1 MGGWMFVPNRPF
13 SSNQHLGRVYG
24 IARLVIMTVL
34 AVFSVIFFAYV
45 FGSLLFSGGQ
55 LATTEE
61 VRWDAVVPHPLFTPP
76 LPVMVG
82 LCILAAI
89 ASVVCAVT
97 ARLRDMGDLPFLVL
111 MPPTVLG
118 MMSSALAYFF
128 DDPNGPEMPA
138 KWGITR
144 LSMYWLGV
152 PFVVAGGL
160 AALVA
165 YIVLLVVKRR
175 HPDRIPE
182 YEGYAGGDL
191 SRLRETITGDP
202 KATRAETEREA
213 QRMLDEFRSLHP
225 GLDRRGM
232 RKLLAEEEQDRQQPR

>member
-1 MGGWMFVPNRPF
+1 MVGWMFVPTRPF
-13 SSNQHLGRVYG
+13 SSNEYLGRAYG
-24 IARLVIMTVL
+24 LARLVVIIVL
-34 AVFSVIFFAYV
+34 AVFSIIFFLYV
-45 FGSLLFSGGQ
+45 FGSLMFSGGQ

-82 LCILAAI
+82 LCVVTAI
-89 ASVVCAVT
+89 ASTVCAVT
-97 ARLRDMGDLPFLVL
+97 ARLRMMGDLPFLAL
-111 MPPTVLG
+111 IPPTVLG
-118 MMSSALAYFF
+118 MMSMALAYFF
-128 DDPNGPEMPA
+128 DDPNGPEVPA

-165 YIVLLVVKRR
+165 YFVLLSVKRR

-202 KATRAETEREA
+202 SATRADTEREA
-213 QRMLDEFRSLHP
+213 QRMLDEFRALHP
-225 GLDRRGM
+225 GLTRRGM
-232 RKLLAEEEQDRQQPR
+232 RKLLAEEEQDRQQRR

>member
-1 MGGWMFVPNRPF
+1 MAGWIFVPNRPF
-13 SSNQHLGRVYG
+13 SLNQHLGRVYG

-45 FGSLLFSGGQ
+45 FGSLLLSGGQ

-61 VRWDAVVPHPLFTPP
+61 VPQDAIVPHPLFTPP

-82 LCILAAI
+82 LCIVTGI

-97 ARLRDMGDLPFLVL
+97 ARLRDMGDLPFLAL

-118 MMSSALAYFF
+118 MMSMALAYFF
-128 DDPNGPEMPA
+128 DDPNGPEALA
-138 KWGITR
+138 KWGTTGISR
-144 LSMYWLGV
+144 YWIGV

-160 AALVA
+160 TALVA
-165 YIVLLVVKRR
+165 YFVLLSVKRR
-175 HPDRIPE
+175 HPERIPE

-191 SRLRETITGDP
+191 SLLRETITGDP
-202 KATRAETEREA
+202 NATRVETEREA
-213 QRMLDEFRSLHP
+213 QRMLDEFRKTHP
-225 GLDRRGM
+225 GLTRRGM
-232 RKLLAEEEQDRQQPR
+232 RKLLAEERPDRTSPQ